1 MQEMTPSDL
10 FDYFQN
16 NAICESLT
24 RADVEVM
31 SQFLQ
36 EKNLKKGDVIFD
48 MGDVGDSMFFI
59 VKGKVGFSV
68 NDGQDEA
75 EVGFQ
80 GPGNLIGEMS
90 FFDRKPRMLKM
101 FAMSKNV
108 CLLEIKRPMY
118 DRLKVEHP
126 YIAVNLVEN
135 AVVSLD
141 HLIRALSNDLSHFE
155 HYMVGFGRH

>member
-1 MQEMTPSDL
+1 MLKMTPAEL
-10 FDYFQN
+10 FDYFQA

-24 RADVEVM
+24 RPDVEVM
-31 SQFLQ
+31 SHFLQ
-36 EKNLKKGDVIFD
+36 EKKLKRNDVISD
-48 MGDVGDSMFFI
+48 MGVVGDSMFFI
-59 VKGKVGFSV
+59 VNGKVGFSV

-75 EVGFQ
+75 EVAVQ

-101 FAMSKNV
+101 YAYSKEV
-108 CLLEIKRPMY
+108 ELLEIKRPMY